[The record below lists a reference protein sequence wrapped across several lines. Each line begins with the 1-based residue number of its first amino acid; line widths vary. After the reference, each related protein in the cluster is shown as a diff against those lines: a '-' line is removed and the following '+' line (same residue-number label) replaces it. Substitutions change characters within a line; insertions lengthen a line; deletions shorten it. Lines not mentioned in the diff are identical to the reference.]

1 MDRKRMI
8 FTSLLL
14 LAIVM
19 SLAACESYD
28 VEVRN
33 KTDEVMDIYVDE
45 FYEGSVAPDNYLFIR
60 SLSGGEHYIEA
71 LDLEE
76 DMVMSD
82 FIYLDGDAKLVIM
95 DKSDYR
101 FY

>member
-1 MDRKRMI
+1 MGRRRII

-14 LAIVM
+14 LLIALGI
-19 SLAACESYD
+19 SACGSYD

-60 SLSGGEHYIEA
+60 HLSGGEHYIEA

-76 DMVMSD
+76 DMIMSD
-82 FIYLDGDAKLVIM
+82 FIYLEGDAKLVIM